1 MKFIKK
7 PLPFVLA
14 MLFMATTAF
23 SQGEVSDTELTNFA
37 NAYTE
42 IQEVNEKAQT
52 QMTKVIEDSGMEIQT
67 FNMMYQASQN
77 SAVEMPT
84 EATQADTEKYEEVV
98 VQIEKMQPTFQK
110 EMEDAIVD
118 NNLTVERY
126 QQVVTQLQ
134 TDPELQQKLQSRLQ

>member
-23 SQGEVSDTELTNFA
+23 SQDKVSDTELTNFA

-42 IQEVNEKAQT
+42 IQQVNEKAQEE
-52 QMTKVIEDSGMEIQT
+52 MTAVIEESGMEITT
-67 FNMMYQASQN
+67 FNMMYQASQ
-77 SAVEMPT
+77 
-84 EATQADTEKYEEVV
+84 TQVIPEGVTQEDAQKFEEVV
-98 VQIEKMQPTFQK
+98 TEIEKMQPKFQK
-110 EMEDAIVD
+110 EMENVIVEND
-118 NNLTVERY
+118 LTIERY
-126 QQVVTQLQ
+126 QQVVVQLQ